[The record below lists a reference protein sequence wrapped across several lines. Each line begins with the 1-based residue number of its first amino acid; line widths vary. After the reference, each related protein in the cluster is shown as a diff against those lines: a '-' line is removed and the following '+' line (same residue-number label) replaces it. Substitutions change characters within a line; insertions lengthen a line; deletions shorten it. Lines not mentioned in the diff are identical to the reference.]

1 MLTGLSIGM
10 VSTQADLLA
19 AIFAILPHKIAVL
32 LLLSSMLLEIKPYS
46 RFFHILLFSLAL
58 PTGTFILAQDT
69 SCSFDG
75 INFRFARFGPNCH

>member
-10 VSTQADLLA
+10 VSTKADLLA
-19 AIFAILPHKIAVL
+19 VIFAILPHKIAVL

-58 PTGTFILAQDT
+58 PTGTFT
-69 SCSFDG
+69 SISKLCVNNEQIFLG
-75 INFRFARFGPNCH
+75 GP